1 MVLKGQVSKGKFI
14 LSVVDWEKSLRGN
27 FTTQFNK
34 AILCFTRSL
43 EYLYTTRIQLSGKN
57 NVLIKF
63 SQLTEG
69 GEKKA

>member
-1 MVLKGQVSKGKFI
+1 M
-14 LSVVDWEKSLRGN
+14 N
-27 FTTQFNK
+27 TQFNK

-63 SQLTEG
+63 SQLDRG
-69 GEKKA
+69 GGKKKPDQNKHMKQSQSAPGLI